1 MDQDVGLW
9 TRLSWM
15 RFFGFIDAIK
25 PPIVHLFIASRR
37 YNRPMKKIKTGGLR
51 RRFAIGAA
59 GARGGLSLLSSK
71 ASGLLLPKDKQHAH
85 HQAALER
92 EAMRF
97 VKELGELKGAYV
109 KIGQMLA
116 LYGEHLLPKPVTDA
130 LHTLEA
136 QTTELEWSVIEP
148 HLQVVFA
155 EKLKGLSIQADSFAA
170 ASLAQ
175 VHMASACNI
184 NEPVCIKIQYPGI
197 AGAIE
202 DDFRNVTQM
211 LTLARWIKSGRQL
224 EELTRELKMQLM
236 REVDYCYE
244 LKTAKLV
251 GEKLANDSRYRVPKY
266 YSDLSNESVLT
277 MEFIDGYEVTHRNVQ
292 ALSQT
297 RRNALALSMLDLF
310 FVEAFDWALM
320 QTDPN
325 FGNYRII
332 IDQNGDQDQ
341 LGLLDFGAVHH
352 LADSFTKPLRKTI
365 LAAHDGDLEQT
376 IEGAI
381 ELGCLRESDSRRVK
395 TSFAEFCAF
404 ILEPFSSDISKLP
417 DFCKTADNLYD
428 WRTSRLLKR
437 AGKLGSE
444 GMLVKGFVIPPA
456 EFMLMVRKLTGVFTF
471 VSTLGAQLDSAFLL
485 EKYRE

>member
-1 MDQDVGLW
+1 
-9 TRLSWM
+9 
-15 RFFGFIDAIK
+15 
-25 PPIVHLFIASRR
+25 
-37 YNRPMKKIKTGGLR
+37 MKKIKTGGLR

-59 GARGGLSLLSSK
+59 GARGGLGLLSSK
-71 ASGLLLPKDKQHAH
+71 ASGLLLPKEKQHAH
-85 HQAALER
+85 NQAALER

-97 VKELGELKGAYV
+97 VKELGDLKGAYV
-109 KIGQMLA
+109 KIGQMIA

-148 HLQVVFA
+148 HLKSVLGQ
-155 EKLKGLSIQADSFAA
+155 KLKTLNIQTKSFAA

-175 VHMASACNI
+175 VHKAKVGGISTQLC
-184 NEPVCIKIQYPGI
+184 VKIQYPGI
-197 AGAIE
+197 TEAIE

-224 EELTRELKMQLM
+224 DELTRELKMQLM
-236 REVDYCYE
+236 REVDYRYE
-244 LKTAKLV
+244 IDIAKLV
-251 GEKLANDSRYRVPKY
+251 GEKLANDHRYLVPNY
-266 YSDLSNESVLT
+266 YSDFSSESVLT
-277 MEFIDGYEVTHRNVQ
+277 MDYMPGYEVTHPKVQ

-297 RRNALALSMLDLF
+297 RRNALALSMLELF
-310 FVEAFDWALM
+310 FTEAFDWALM

-332 IDQNGDQDQ
+332 IDKDGDQDQ

-352 LADSFTKPLRKTI
+352 LSDSFTVPLRKTI
-365 LAAHDGDLEQT
+365 LAAHVGDLKQT

-395 TSFAEFCAF
+395 QSFAEFCVF
-404 ILEPFSSDISKLP
+404 ILEPFSSDISTLP
-417 DFCKTADNLYD
+417 DFCKTADGLYD
-428 WRTSRLLKR
+428 WQASRLLKR

-485 EKYRE
+485 EKYR

>member
-1 MDQDVGLW
+1 
-9 TRLSWM
+9 
-15 RFFGFIDAIK
+15 
-25 PPIVHLFIASRR
+25 
-37 YNRPMKKIKTGGLR
+37 MKKIKTGGLR
-51 RRFAIGAA
+51 RRFAISAA
-59 GARGGLSLLSSK
+59 GARGGLGLLSSK
-71 ASGLLLPKDKQHAH
+71 ASGLLLPKDQQHAH

-148 HLQVVFA
+148 HLQLVLG
-155 EKLKGLSIQADSFAA
+155 EKLKLLDIKPQSFAA

-175 VHMASACNI
+175 VHMARVADLPAQLC
-184 NEPVCIKIQYPGI
+184 VKIQYPGI
-197 AGAIE
+197 SGAIE

-224 EELTRELKMQLM
+224 EELTKELKMQLM
-236 REVDYCYE
+236 REVDYRYE
-244 LKTAKLV
+244 FDTAKLV
-251 GEKLANDSRYRVPKY
+251 AQKLASNHRYRVPNY
-266 YSDLSNESVLT
+266 YSDFSNQSVLT
-277 MEFIDGYEVTHRNVQ
+277 MDYMHGYDVTHPKVQ
-292 ALSQT
+292 ALSQP
-297 RRNALALSMLDLF
+297 RRNALALSMLELF
-310 FVEAFDWALM
+310 FTEAFDWALM

-332 IDQNGDQDQ
+332 IDQDGDQDQ

-352 LADSFTKPLRKTI
+352 LSDNFTKPLRKTI
-365 LAAHDGDLEQT
+365 LAAHAGDLKQT

-381 ELGCLRESDSRRVK
+381 ELGCLRESDTQPVK
-395 TSFAEFCAF
+395 QSFAEFCSF
-404 ILEPFSSDISKLP
+404 ILEPFSSDISTLP
-417 DFCKTADNLYD
+417 DFCKTADGLYN
-428 WRTSRLLKR
+428 WQSSRLLKR

-471 VSTLGAQLDSAFLL
+471 VSMLGAQLDSAFLL
-485 EKYRE
+485 EKYR

>member
-1 MDQDVGLW
+1 
-9 TRLSWM
+9 
-15 RFFGFIDAIK
+15 
-25 PPIVHLFIASRR
+25 
-37 YNRPMKKIKTGGLR
+37 
-51 RRFAIGAA
+51 
-59 GARGGLSLLSSK
+59 
-71 ASGLLLPKDKQHAH
+71 
-85 HQAALER
+85 
-92 EAMRF
+92 
-97 VKELGELKGAYV
+97 
-109 KIGQMLA
+109 
-116 LYGEHLLPKPVTDA
+116 
-130 LHTLEA
+130 
-136 QTTELEWSVIEP
+136 
-148 HLQVVFA
+148 
-155 EKLKGLSIQADSFAA
+155 
-170 ASLAQ
+170 
-175 VHMASACNI
+175 
-184 NEPVCIKIQYPGI
+184 
-197 AGAIE
+197 
-202 DDFRNVTQM
+202 
-211 LTLARWIKSGRQL
+211 
-224 EELTRELKMQLM
+224 
-236 REVDYCYE
+236 
-244 LKTAKLV
+244 
-251 GEKLANDSRYRVPKY
+251 
-266 YSDLSNESVLT
+266 
-277 MEFIDGYEVTHRNVQ
+277 VTHRNVQ

-365 LAAHDGDLEQT
+365 LAAHAGDLEKT

-381 ELGCLRESDSRRVK
+381 ELGCLRESDSRKVK
-395 TSFAEFCAF
+395 KSFAEFCAF